1 MSEQTELQRRAAE
14 AIEASRAQEQA
25 KQDRL
30 DALRVAGEERLAAKD
45 AKKQRLL
52 VEQQEALRQR
62 REAQLE
68 QEHAAVKRNM
78 RSHFP
83 GTDAQFEAAWPRILE
98 QLVAAEYR
106 PRRVTPF

>member
-14 AIEASRAQEQA
+14 AIEASRALEQA

-30 DALRVAGEERLAAKD
+30 DAINAAGEERVAAKK
-45 AKKQRLL
+45 AEEKRLL
-52 VEQQEALRQR
+52 AEQQEALRQK

-68 QEHAAVKRNM
+68 IEHAFVKRNM
-78 RSHFP
+78 RQRFP
-83 GTDAQFEAAWPRILE
+83 GTDAQFEAAWPGILE
-98 QLVAAEYR
+98 QIVAAEYR